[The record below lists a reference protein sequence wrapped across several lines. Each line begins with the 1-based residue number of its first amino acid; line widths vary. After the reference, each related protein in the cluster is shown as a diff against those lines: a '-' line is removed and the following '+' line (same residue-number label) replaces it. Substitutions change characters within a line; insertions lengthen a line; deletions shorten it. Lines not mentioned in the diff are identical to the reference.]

1 MPSATTSSN
10 TEALRKNVK
19 LLGRLLGEI
28 ISDAEGEA
36 FYETVEAIRRLS
48 KSARAKNDFEDLQHL
63 LSPISNTKALG
74 VARAFGQFL
83 TLANIADQHHSTSRE
98 YGQNPAA
105 ILLDTVRKLQ
115 NSEVCKDA
123 IEHAVDNLNIDLVLT
138 AHPTE
143 IIRRTMINKY
153 AEIDQC
159 LGILERENDPA
170 IQAKIVTRLRAL
182 ITQIWYSRDF
192 RVNRPSPIDEA
203 KGGYAVVERS
213 LWQAVPDFLR
223 ELDVMREQLG
233 LGKAKLEWT
242 PIKFSSWMGGDR
254 DGNPNVTADITQETL
269 LLSQWQA
276 ADLFSKDL
284 NALIEELSVTECN
297 QILRDHVGDAPEP
310 YRSLLRPLRDLL
322 ENQRTELM
330 HALKDGKLPPVPLT
344 KAQLLS
350 PLELTYRSLQDCGMS
365 IIAQGYLLDV
375 IRRVHAFGPHLVTL
389 DIRQES
395 GRHSQAIAEIVTSLG
410 LGNYAE
416 WSETERCEFL
426 LRELNNPR
434 PLLPRSFEASSD
446 VSEVL
451 RTTRVIAGH
460 PAQAFGAYVISMAS
474 SASDVL
480 SVYLLMKEAGCQQM
494 LPVAPLFETLA
505 DLQNA
510 QSVIKQLLEL
520 EGFCDFIKHR
530 MMVMI
535 GYSDSAKDAGVLAA
549 SWAQYQAQESL
560 IQICRAKGVALTLFH
575 GRGGTIGRGGAPAQA
590 ALLSQPPGSL
600 AEGLRVT
607 EQGEMIRTKLGLPA
621 LAGNTLALY
630 SSAIL
635 QANVSPPPQPKQEWR
650 TLMHNLAE
658 TSCQHY
664 RDYVRHNPDF
674 LVYFREATPEQ
685 ELANL
690 PLGSRP
696 ARRRSGGGIET
707 LRAIPW
713 IFAWSQNRLLLPA
726 WLGAGQA
733 LADTLED
740 TAHQSVIEQ
749 MITQWPFFR
758 TRISMLEMVF
768 AKADLLIA
776 EYYDDT
782 LVSAD
787 YLPIGLALRDQLQQ
801 DATTVLNLLA
811 QTELLQHDDWGK
823 ESIRLRNIYTAP
835 LNLLQA
841 ELLRRERHQNDS
853 VVEQAIMVSIA
864 GVAAGM
870 RNTG

>member
-1 MPSATTSSN
+1 MSPANTSSN
-10 TEALRKNVK
+10 TESLRKHVK

-28 ISDAEGEA
+28 ISEAEGEA

-63 LSPISNTKALG
+63 LSPISNEKALG

-83 TLANIADQHHSTSRE
+83 TLANIADQHHSTSHD

-105 ILLDTVRKLQ
+105 ILREAASKLQ
-115 NSEVCKDA
+115 NINASQQVLEDA
-123 IEHAVDNLNIDLVLT
+123 LDHLKIDLVLT

-159 LGILERENDPA
+159 LGMLEHEDTPSK
-170 IQAKIVTRLRAL
+170 QVKIVARLRSL

-223 ELDVMREQLG
+223 ELDLMREQLN
-233 LGKAKLEWT
+233 LPEAKLDWT
-242 PIKFSSWMGGDR
+242 PVKFSSWMGGDR
-254 DGNPNVTADITQETL
+254 DGNPNVTAAITQETL

-276 ADLFSKDL
+276 ADLLSHDL
-284 NALIEELSVTECN
+284 NTLIEELSVTECN
-297 QILRDHVGDAPEP
+297 QRVRDHVGDAHEP

-322 ENQRTELM
+322 EKQRTALM
-330 HALKDGKLPPVPLT
+330 HAIKDNQAAPSPLT
-344 KAQLLS
+344 KAQVLA
-350 PLELTYRSLQDCGMS
+350 PLELTYTSLHECGMS
-365 IIAQGYLLDV
+365 IIAKGLLLDV

-395 GRHSQAIAEIVTSLG
+395 GRHSQAIAEIVAALG
-410 LGNYAE
+410 LGDYHQ
-416 WSETERCEFL
+416 WSESERCEFL
-426 LRELNNPR
+426 LKELNNPR
-434 PLLPRSFEASSD
+434 PLLPRSFTGSD
-446 VSEVL
+446 EVNEVL
-451 RTTRVIAGH
+451 QTTRVIASH
-460 PAQAFGAYVISMAS
+460 PREAFGAYVISMAS

-480 SVYLLMKEAGCQQM
+480 SVYLLMKEAGCQSM
-494 LPVAPLFETLA
+494 LPVAPLFETLS

-510 QSVIKQLLEL
+510 QSVVQQLFEL
-520 EGFCDFIKHR
+520 EGFCDYIKHY

-549 SWAQYQAQESL
+549 SWAQYQAQEAL
-560 IQICRAKGVALTLFH
+560 IKTCQAKGVALTLFH

-600 AEGLRVT
+600 AQGLRVT

-635 QANVSPPPQPKQEWR
+635 QANVSPPPKPKQEWR
-650 TLMHNLAE
+650 ELMHRLADA
-658 TSCQHY
+658 SCQHY

-733 LADTLED
+733 LAEAIKDSN
-740 TAHQSVIEQ
+740 HQSVIQQ
-749 MITQWPFFR
+749 MIADWPFFR

-787 YLPIGLALRDQLQQ
+787 YLPLGIALRQQLQQ
-801 DATTVLNLLA
+801 DATTVLDLLN
-811 QTELLQHDDWGK
+811 QDQLLQHDEWGK

-841 ELLRRERHQNDS
+841 ELLRRERHQNDTL
-853 VVEQAIMVSIA
+853 VEQAIMVSIA

>member
-1 MPSATTSSN
+1 MSPATTSSN
-10 TEALRKNVK
+10 TESLRKNVK

-28 ISDAEGEA
+28 ISEAEGEA

-63 LSPISNTKALG
+63 LSPISNEKALG

-83 TLANIADQHHSTSRE
+83 TLANIADQHHSTSLE
-98 YGQNPAA
+98 HGQNPAA
-105 ILLDTVRKLQ
+105 ILRETVSKLENTKASKHALENALDKL
-115 NSEVCKDA
+115 K
-123 IEHAVDNLNIDLVLT
+123 IDLVLT

-159 LGILERENDPA
+159 LGLLAHENNTTE
-170 IQAKIVTRLRAL
+170 QVKLVSRLRSL

-223 ELDVMREQLG
+223 ELDAMREQLG
-233 LGKAKLEWT
+233 LPAAKLDWT
-242 PIKFSSWMGGDR
+242 PVKFSSWMGGDR
-254 DGNPNVTADITQETL
+254 DGNPNVTAAITQETL

-276 ADLFSKDL
+276 ADLFSQDL
-284 NALIEELSVTECN
+284 NTLIEELSVTECN
-297 QILRDHVGDAPEP
+297 QDVRDHVGNAHEP
-310 YRSLLRPLRDLL
+310 YRTLLRPLRDRL
-322 ENQRTELM
+322 ETQRTELM
-330 HALKDGKLPPVPLT
+330 HAIKDDKAPPAPLT
-344 KAQLLS
+344 KAQLLE
-350 PLELTYRSLQDCGMS
+350 PLELTYKSLHDCGMG
-365 IIAQGYLLDV
+365 IIAKGLLLDV

-389 DIRQES
+389 DVRQES
-395 GRHSQAIAEIVTSLG
+395 GRHSQAIAEIVAALG
-410 LGNYAE
+410 LGDYE
-416 WSETERCEFL
+416 QWSESERCEFL

-434 PLLPRSFEASSD
+434 PLLPRTFEGSAD
-446 VSEVL
+446 VREVL
-451 RTTRVIAGH
+451 QTTRVIANH
-460 PAQAFGAYVISMAS
+460 PREAFGAYVISMAS

-480 SVYLLMKEAGCQQM
+480 SVYLLMKEAGCQSM
-494 LPVAPLFETLA
+494 LPVAPLFETLS

-510 QSVIKQLLEL
+510 QSVVQQLLEL
-520 EGFCDFIKHR
+520 DGFCDFIQHQ

-560 IQICRAKGVALTLFH
+560 IQTCQAKGVALTLFH

-600 AEGLRVT
+600 AQGLRVT

-635 QANVSPPPQPKQEWR
+635 QANVAPPPQPQQEWR
-650 TLMHNLAE
+650 DLMHKLAE
-658 TSCQHY
+658 SSCRYY
-664 RDYVRHNPDF
+664 RNYVRHNPDF
-674 LVYFREATPEQ
+674 LEYFREATPEQ

-733 LADTLED
+733 LTEATQEVGC
-740 TAHQSVIEQ
+740 QPIIQQ
-749 MITQWPFFR
+749 MITDWPFFK

-782 LVSAD
+782 LVSPD
-787 YLPIGLALRDQLQQ
+787 YLPIGVALRQQLQQ
-801 DATTVLNLLA
+801 DAATVLALLD
-811 QTELLQHDDWGK
+811 QGQLLQHDEWGK

-841 ELLRRERHQNDS
+841 ELLRRERNQNDA

>member
-1 MPSATTSSN
+1 MSPANTSST
-10 TEALRKNVK
+10 TESLRKNVK

-28 ISDAEGEA
+28 ISEAEGEA
-36 FYETVEAIRRLS
+36 FFETVEAIRRLS
-48 KSARAKNDFEDLQHL
+48 KSARAKNDLEDLQHL
-63 LSPISNTKALG
+63 LSPISNEKALG

-83 TLANIADQHHSTSRE
+83 TLTNIADQHHSTSLDH
-98 YGQNPAA
+98 GQNPGA
-105 ILLDTVRKLQ
+105 ILREAVNKLQ
-115 NSEVCKDA
+115 SATTSQQALQDA
-123 IEHAVDNLNIDLVLT
+123 LDNLKIDLVLT

-159 LGILERENDPA
+159 LGALEHEIKPDLQ
-170 IQAKIVTRLRAL
+170 IKIIARLRSL

-223 ELDVMREQLG
+223 ELDSLREQLS
-233 LGKAKLEWT
+233 LAEANLDWT
-242 PIKFSSWMGGDR
+242 PVKFSSWMGGDR
-254 DGNPNVTADITQETL
+254 DGNPNVTAAVTHETL

-276 ADLFSKDL
+276 ADLFSQDL
-284 NALIEELSVTECN
+284 NTLIEELSVTECN
-297 QILRDHVGDAPEP
+297 LRVRELVGDAHEP

-322 ENQRTELM
+322 ETQRTQLM
-330 HALKDGKLPPVPLT
+330 HAIKDGKSAPEPIT
-344 KAQLLS
+344 KEQILA
-350 PLELTYRSLQDCGMS
+350 PLELTYSSLHDCGMN
-365 IIAQGYLLDV
+365 IIANGLLLDV

-395 GRHSQAIAEIVTSLG
+395 GRHSQAIAEIVATLG
-410 LGNYAE
+410 LGDYNQ
-416 WSETERCEFL
+416 WSESDRCEFL
-426 LRELNNPR
+426 LKELNNPR
-434 PLLPRSFEASSD
+434 PLLPHTFSGTDEVR
-446 VSEVL
+446 EVL
-451 RTTRVIAGH
+451 QTTRVIANH
-460 PAQAFGAYVISMAS
+460 PPEAFGAYVISMAS

-480 SVYLLMKEAGCQQM
+480 SVYLLMKEAGCVSM
-494 LPVAPLFETLA
+494 LPVAPLFETLS

-510 QSVIKQLLEL
+510 ERVVQQLLDL
-520 EGFCDFIKHR
+520 PGFCDYIKHHI
-530 MMVMI
+530 MVMI

-560 IQICRAKGVALTLFH
+560 IETCQAKGVALTLFH

-600 AEGLRVT
+600 AQGLRVT

-635 QANVSPPPQPKQEWR
+635 QANVSPPPEPKQEWR
-650 TLMHNLAE
+650 ELMHRLADA
-658 TSCQHY
+658 SCGHY

-733 LADTLED
+733 LTE
-740 TAHQSVIEQ
+740 TAGKTDHQLIMKQ
-749 MITQWPFFR
+749 MISDWPFFK

-782 LVSAD
+782 LVSRD
-787 YLPIGLALRDQLQQ
+787 YLPIGVALRKQLQQ
-801 DATTVLNLLA
+801 DASTVLDLLD
-811 QTELLQHDDWGK
+811 QEQLLQHDEWGK

-841 ELLRRERHQNDS
+841 ELLRRERTQSDNL
-853 VVEQAIMVSIA
+853 VEQAIMVSIA